1 MDNFNES
8 INYFKEN
15 KNSPLAQYNLLSDAK
30 SFLKSG
36 KTLVNNSKKLIKNV
50 KSSPVATS
58 LTQFE
63 GNLDKLSQ
71 AINKIE
77 GTASSIEIDAAI
89 ELNKTLITE
98 FDGFIKDSS
107 ANKINLSVR
116 DEATIRESF
125 LNNITDI
132 TQGLSQV
139 LSSVLGDDSTH
150 ISQNAMSMTTSLDHF
165 ENNLQ
170 TLLNAKTIPE
180 DKAIKKDNLQLL
192 ESFKNILQF
201 IKVHLIRYLRSK

>member
-36 KTLVNNSKKLIKNV
+36 KTLVNNSKKLIKND

-150 ISQNAMSMTTSLDHF
+150 ISQNAMSMTTSLDRF

-201 IKVHLIRYLRSK
+201 IKVH

>member
-36 KTLVNNSKKLIKNV
+36 KTLVNNSKKLIKND

-139 LSSVLGDDSTH
+139 LSSVLGYDSTH

-201 IKVHLIRYLRSK
+201 IKVH

>member
-36 KTLVNNSKKLIKNV
+36 KTLVNNSKKLIKND

-201 IKVHLIRYLRSK
+201 IKVH

>member
-201 IKVHLIRYLRSK
+201 IKVH